1 MPTKPPK
8 VTRVDL
14 KHMKF
19 SNGFKG
25 VKHEDFTPIHH
36 NELVHDPP
44 CANEPKGEITIDLL
58 VSKENTY
65 ILLVIVEVQHKVN

>member
-19 SNGFKG
+19 SKGFKG
-25 VKHEDFTPIHH
+25 VKNEDFTPIHH
-36 NELVHDPP
+36 KKLVHDPP
-44 CANEPKGEITIDLL
+44 CASEP
-58 VSKENTY
+58 TY
-65 ILLVIVEVQHKVN
+65 VQGRYVHPSSESRSVTHS